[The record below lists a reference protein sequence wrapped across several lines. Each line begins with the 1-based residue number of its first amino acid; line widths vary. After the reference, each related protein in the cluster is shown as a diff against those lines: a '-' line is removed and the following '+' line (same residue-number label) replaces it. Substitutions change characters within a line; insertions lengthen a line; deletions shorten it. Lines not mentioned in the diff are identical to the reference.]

1 VPSRLQRATRD
12 RPVGKVVAR
21 AVAGPVNLAVGAAGA
36 IGGMLLHAWPLT
48 ALGGL
53 AYLAMVAWDLVSPE
67 FWSKV
72 SAGEVLPPSRLP
84 QPDEM
89 KDPAVRSTVREL
101 WIARNELARVIGE
114 ASPQVRGYVGIVISS
129 LGQLESHAAELVGR
143 ADLLGRYLA
152 TVSPNLVETE
162 VARLRAESVATDDP
176 EARHQFEQALASRQE
191 QLKALEDIKDAH
203 DRVNGTLSKVVAA
216 LQALPAK
223 VVRMQVMDAESLN
236 AVSGDVNRELDTLNN
251 EVSAFEE
258 TLRMPALEP
267 VRTRS

>member
-1 VPSRLQRATRD
+1 MPSRLERATRD

-36 IGGMLLHAWPLT
+36 IGGMLLHAWPVA

-267 VRTRS
+267 VRTPS

>member
-1 VPSRLQRATRD
+1 MPSRLQRATRD

-21 AVAGPVNLAVGAAGA
+21 AVAGPVNLAVAGA
-36 IGGMLLHAWPLT
+36 SALGSFLLHSWPLA
-48 ALGGL
+48 ALGGV
-53 AYLAMVAWDLVSPE
+53 AYLALVAWDLVTPE

-72 SAGEVLPPSRLP
+72 SAQEALPPSRLP
-84 QPDEM
+84 NPDSVQ
-89 KDPAVRSTVREL
+89 DPGARSTVREL
-101 WIARNELARVIGE
+101 WVARGELARVIGE
-114 ASPQVRGYVGIVISS
+114 ASPQVRGYVGMIISS

-143 ADLLGRYLA
+143 ADLLARYLSS
-152 TVSPNLVETE
+152 VSPAMVEGE

-176 EARHQFEQALASRQE
+176 EARKQFEQALVSRQE
-191 QLKALEDIKDAH
+191 QLKTLEDIQDAR

-216 LQALPAK
+216 LQALPPK
-223 VVRMQVMDAESLN
+223 VVRMQVMDAESLT

-267 VRTRS
+267 VRTS

>member
-1 VPSRLQRATRD
+1 MPSRLERATRD

>member
-1 VPSRLQRATRD
+1 MPSRLERATRE
-12 RPVGKVVAR
+12 RPVGKVIAR

-36 IGGMLLHAWPLT
+36 IGGMLLHAWPVT
-48 ALGGL
+48 AVGGI

-84 QPDEM
+84 QPDSA

-114 ASPQVRGYVGIVISS
+114 ASPQVRGYVGMIISS
-129 LGQLESHAAELVGR
+129 LGQLESHAADLVSR

-152 TVSPNLVETE
+152 TVSPGLVEQE

-176 EARHQFEQALASRQE
+176 EARRQFEQALASRQE
-191 QLKALEDIKDAH
+191 QLRALEDIKDAD

-251 EVSAFEE
+251 EVSAFED

-267 VRTRS
+267 VRTPS

>member
-1 VPSRLQRATRD
+1 VT
-12 RPVGKVVAR
+12 
-21 AVAGPVNLAVGAAGA
+21 AV
-36 IGGMLLHAWPLT
+36 
-48 ALGGL
+48 GGL

-84 QPDEM
+84 QPDSV

-114 ASPQVRGYVGIVISS
+114 ASPQVRGYVGIIISS

-143 ADLLGRYLA
+143 ADLLGRYLS
-152 TVSPNLVETE
+152 TVSPSLVETE

-176 EARHQFEQALASRQE
+176 EARRQFEEALASRQE
-191 QLKALEDIKDAH
+191 QLRALEDIKDAH

-267 VRTRS
+267 VRTPS

>member
-1 VPSRLQRATRD
+1 MPSRLQRATRD

-36 IGGMLLHAWPLT
+36 VGGLLLHAWPVA

-53 AYLAMVAWDLVSPE
+53 AYAAMVAWDLVTPA

-72 SAGEVLPPSRLP
+72 EGASLLPPSRLP
-84 QPDEM
+84 DPDSVR
-89 KDPAVRSTVREL
+89 DPAVRATVREL
-101 WIARNELARVIGE
+101 WVARNELARVIGD
-114 ASPQVRGYVGIVISS
+114 ASPQVRGYVGILVSS
-129 LGQLESHAAELVGR
+129 LDQLESHAAQLVER
-143 ADLLGRYLA
+143 ADLLGRYLS
-152 TVSPNLVETE
+152 TVSPSLVETE

-176 EARHQFEQALASRQE
+176 EARRQFEQALASRQE
-191 QLKALEDIKDAH
+191 QLTALEDIKDAR

-216 LQALPAK
+216 LQALPPK
-223 VVRMQVMDAESLN
+223 VVRMQVMDAESLG
-236 AVSGDVNRELDTLNN
+236 AVSGDVNRELDTLNT

-267 VRTRS
+267 VRSPS

>member
-1 VPSRLQRATRD
+1 MPSRLERATRD
-12 RPVGKVVAR
+12 RPVGKVIAR
-21 AVAGPVNLAVGAAGA
+21 AVAGPMNVAVGVAGA
-36 IGGMLLHAWPLT
+36 IGGMLLHAWPVT
-48 ALGGL
+48 AVGGL
-53 AYLAMVAWDLVSPE
+53 AYLAMVAWDLISPE

-84 QPDEM
+84 QPDAV

-101 WIARNELARVIGE
+101 WIARNELARVISE
-114 ASPQVRGYVGIVISS
+114 ANPQVRGYVGIIISS

-152 TVSPNLVETE
+152 TVSPSLVEQE

-176 EARHQFEQALASRQE
+176 EARGQFEQALASRQE

-251 EVSAFEE
+251 EVSAFED
-258 TLRMPALEP
+258 TLRMPALEA
-267 VRTRS
+267 VRTPS

>member
-1 VPSRLQRATRD
+1 MPSRLERATRD

-152 TVSPNLVETE
+152 TVSPSLIETE
-162 VARLRAESVATDDP
+162 VSRLRAESVATDDP
-176 EARHQFEQALASRQE
+176 EARRQFEEALTSRKE
-191 QLKALEDIKDAH
+191 QLRALDDIKDAH